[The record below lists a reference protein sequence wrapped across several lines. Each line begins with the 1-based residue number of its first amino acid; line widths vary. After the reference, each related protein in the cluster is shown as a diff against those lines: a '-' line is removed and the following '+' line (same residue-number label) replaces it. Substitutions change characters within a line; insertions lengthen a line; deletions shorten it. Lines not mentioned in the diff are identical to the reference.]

1 MTSRQKNPFVV
12 MGKIPAELFCDREKE
27 SDKLIHSLINGNNV
41 VLISP
46 RRMGKTGLIH
56 HCYDDERIRDEYFTF
71 FVDIL
76 HTSNLREFTYN
87 LSRSIYKELV
97 PRGKRLA
104 KSFIQALKSLSGS
117 ISIDTLNGS
126 PSFGVELGD
135 IANAELTL
143 EEIFDYLDHANKPCI
158 MAIDEFQQIT
168 HYPEKNIEALLRGHI
183 QQMQNCNFVFAGSER
198 SIMSQMFGSSARP
211 FYQSA
216 DTLELN
222 AIPFEVYS
230 SFADR
235 LFRERRK
242 HVADEALRFVYDL
255 FRGHTF
261 YMQKVFNEAFSLT
274 GTGQS
279 CEKATVVEAID
290 RILNDKETTY
300 MEILSALSEKQKPLL
315 YAIAAEGT
323 AARVTS
329 MAFAKKHNLESASA
343 IQSAIKQLLNQNL
356 ITEIHKEYAV
366 NDKFFALWINRI
378 YNEKVFPYLCA
389 HKKASQC
396 PQNQTVIPTTPTVV
410 MPT

>member
-1 MTSRQKNPFVV
+1 

-27 SDKLIHSLINGNNV
+27 SDKLIHYLTNGNHV

-56 HCYDDERIRDEYFTF
+56 HCYDDARISDEYFTF

-76 HTSNLREFTYN
+76 HTSNLREFTFN

-104 KSFIQALKSLSGS
+104 KGFIQALKSLSGT
-117 ISIDTLNGS
+117 ISIDTLNGG
-126 PSFGVELGD
+126 PKFGVELGD

-143 EEIFDYLDHANKPCI
+143 EEIFDYLDRANKPCI
-158 MAIDEFQQIT
+158 VAIDEFQQIT
-168 HYPEKNIEALLRGHI
+168 HYPEKNVEALLRGHI

-198 SIMSQMFGSSARP
+198 SIMTQMFSSSARP

-222 AIPFEVYS
+222 EIPFDVYS
-230 SFADR
+230 DFAHR
-235 LFRERRK
+235 LFLEARK
-242 HVADEALRFVYDL
+242 SVDDESLRYVYDL
-255 FRGHTF
+255 FQGHTF
-261 YMQKVFNEAFSLT
+261 YMQKVFNEAFALT
-274 GTGQS
+274 GKGGN
-279 CEKATVVEAID
+279 CKLDTVLEAID
-290 RILNDKETTY
+290 RILSDKETTY

-315 YAIAAEGT
+315 YAIAAEGM
-323 AARVTS
+323 ASRVTS

-356 ITEIHKEYAV
+356 ITEIHKEYSV
-366 NDKFFALWINRI
+366 TDKFFALWINRI
-378 YNEKVFPYLCA
+378 YNEKVLSLC
-389 HKKASQC
+389 
-396 PQNQTVIPTTPTVV
+396 
-410 MPT
+410 

>member
-1 MTSRQKNPFVV
+1 MASKQRNPFII

-27 SDKLIHSLINGNNV
+27 SDKLIHYLTNGNHV

-56 HCYDDERIRDEYFTF
+56 HCYDDARIRDEYFTF

-76 HTSNLREFTYN
+76 HTSNLREFTFN

-97 PRGKRLA
+97 TRGKRLA
-104 KSFIQALKSLSGS
+104 KGFIQALKSLSGT

-143 EEIFDYLDHANKPCI
+143 EEIFDYLDRAHKPCI
-158 MAIDEFQQIT
+158 MAINEFQQIT
-168 HYPEKNIEALLRGHI
+168 HYPEKNVEALLRGHI

-198 SIMSQMFGSSARP
+198 SIMTQMFSSSARP

-222 AIPFEVYS
+222 EIPFDIYS
-230 SFADR
+230 DFARR
-235 LFRERRK
+235 LFLEARK
-242 HVADEALRFVYDL
+242 SVDDESLRYVYDL
-255 FRGHTF
+255 FKGHTF
-261 YMQKVFNEAFSLT
+261 YMQKVFNEAFALT
-274 GTGQS
+274 GKGGVCKLDTIS
-279 CEKATVVEAID
+279 EAID

-315 YAIAAEGT
+315 YAIAAEGM
-323 AARVTS
+323 ASRVTS

-343 IQSAIKQLLNQNL
+343 IQSATKQLLNQNL
-356 ITEIHKEYAV
+356 ITEIHKEYSV
-366 NDKFFALWINRI
+366 TDKFFALWMNRI
-378 YNEKVFPYLCA
+378 YNEKVLTL
-389 HKKASQC
+389 
-396 PQNQTVIPTTPTVV
+396 N
-410 MPT
+410 

>member
-1 MTSRQKNPFVV
+1 MASKQRNPFVI

-27 SDKLIHSLINGNNV
+27 SDKLIHYLTNGNHV

-56 HCYDDERIRDEYFTF
+56 HCYDDARISDEYFTF

-76 HTSNLREFTYN
+76 HTSNLREFTFN

-104 KSFIQALKSLSGS
+104 KGFIQALKSLSGT
-117 ISIDTLNGS
+117 ISIDTLNGG
-126 PSFGVELGD
+126 PKFGVELGD

-143 EEIFDYLDHANKPCI
+143 EEIFDYLDRANKPCI
-158 MAIDEFQQIT
+158 VAIDEFQQIT
-168 HYPEKNIEALLRGHI
+168 HYPEKNVEALLRGHI

-198 SIMSQMFGSSARP
+198 SIMIQMFSSSARP

-222 AIPFEVYS
+222 EIPFDVYS
-230 SFADR
+230 DFAHR
-235 LFRERRK
+235 LFLEARK
-242 HVADEALRFVYDL
+242 SVDDESLRYVYDL
-255 FRGHTF
+255 FQGHTF
-261 YMQKVFNEAFSLT
+261 YMQKVFNEAFALT
-274 GTGQS
+274 GKGENCKLDTIL
-279 CEKATVVEAID
+279 EAID

-315 YAIAAEGT
+315 YAIAAEGM
-323 AARVTS
+323 ASRVTS
-329 MAFAKKHNLESASA
+329 MAFAKKHHLESASA

-356 ITEIHKEYAV
+356 ITEIHKEYSV
-366 NDKFFALWINRI
+366 TDKFFALWINRI
-378 YNEKVFPYLCA
+378 YNEKVLTLC
-389 HKKASQC
+389 
-396 PQNQTVIPTTPTVV
+396 
-410 MPT
+410 

>member
-1 MTSRQKNPFVV
+1 MASRQKNPFIV
-12 MGKIPAELFCDREKE
+12 MGKIPKELFCDRENE
-27 SDKLIHSLINGNNV
+27 SNKLIHSLVNGNNV

-87 LSRSIYKELV
+87 LGRSIYKELV

-104 KSFIQALKSLSGS
+104 KGFIQALKSLSGT

-143 EEIFDYLDHANKPCI
+143 EEIFDYLERANKPCI
-158 MAIDEFQQIT
+158 MAIDEFQQIM
-168 HYPEKNIEALLRGHI
+168 HYPEKNVEALLRGRI

-198 SIMSQMFGSSARP
+198 SIMTQMFNSSARP

-222 AIPFEVYS
+222 EIPFDIYS
-230 SFADR
+230 AFANR
-235 LFRERRK
+235 LFHERRK
-242 HVADEALRFVYDL
+242 NVEDEDIRYVYDL

-261 YMQKVFNEAFSLT
+261 YMQKVFNEAFALT
-274 GTGQS
+274 NTGGI
-279 CEKATVVEAID
+279 CRHDTVLEAID

-315 YAIAAEGT
+315 YAIAAEGM
-323 AARVTS
+323 ASRVTS
-329 MAFAKKHNLESASA
+329 LAFAKKHNLESASS
-343 IQSAIKQLLNQNL
+343 IQSAIRQLLNQNL
-356 ITEIHKEYAV
+356 ITEVHKEYSLA
-366 NDKFFALWINRI
+366 DKFFALWINRI
-378 YNEKVFPYLCA
+378 YNEKNL
-389 HKKASQC
+389 
-396 PQNQTVIPTTPTVV
+396 
-410 MPT
+410 

>member
-1 MTSRQKNPFVV
+1 MPPENRITMASKQRNPFVI

-27 SDKLIHSLINGNNV
+27 SEKLIHYLTNGNNV

-56 HCYDDERIRDEYFTF
+56 HCYDDARIHDEYFTF

-76 HTSNLREFTYN
+76 HTSNLLEFTFN

-104 KSFIQALKSLSGS
+104 RGFIQALKSLSGT
-117 ISIDTLNGS
+117 ISIDTLNGG
-126 PSFGVELGD
+126 PKFGVELGD

-143 EEIFDYLDHANKPCI
+143 EEIFDYLDHAHKPCI
-158 MAIDEFQQIT
+158 VAIDEFQQIT
-168 HYPEKNIEALLRGHI
+168 HYPEKNVEALLRGHI

-198 SIMSQMFGSSARP
+198 SIMTQMFSSSARP

-222 AIPFEVYS
+222 EIPFDIYS
-230 SFADR
+230 DFAYR
-235 LFRERRK
+235 LFLEAHK
-242 HVADEALRFVYDL
+242 SVDEESLRYVYDL

-261 YMQKVFNEAFSLT
+261 YMQKVFNEAFALT
-274 GTGQS
+274 GKGGA
-279 CEKATVVEAID
+279 CKLDTVLEAID
-290 RILNDKETTY
+290 RILSDKETTY
-300 MEILSALSEKQKPLL
+300 MEILSALSVKQKPLL
-315 YAIAAEGT
+315 YAIAAEGM
-323 AARVTS
+323 ASRVTS

-356 ITEIHKEYAV
+356 ITEIHKEYSV
-366 NDKFFALWINRI
+366 TDKFFALWMNRI
-378 YNEKVFPYLCA
+378 YNEKALTL
-389 HKKASQC
+389 
-396 PQNQTVIPTTPTVV
+396 N
-410 MPT
+410 

>member
-1 MTSRQKNPFVV
+1 MASKQRNPFVI

-27 SDKLIHSLINGNNV
+27 SDKLIHYLTNGNHV

-56 HCYDDERIRDEYFTF
+56 HCYDDARISDEYFTF

-76 HTSNLREFTYN
+76 HTSNLREFTFN

-104 KSFIQALKSLSGS
+104 KGFIQALKSLSGT
-117 ISIDTLNGS
+117 ISIDTLNGG
-126 PSFGVELGD
+126 PKFGVELGD

-143 EEIFDYLDHANKPCI
+143 EEIFDYLDRANKPCI
-158 MAIDEFQQIT
+158 VAIDEFQQIT
-168 HYPEKNIEALLRGHI
+168 HYPEKNVEALLRGHI

-198 SIMSQMFGSSARP
+198 SIMTQMFSSSARP

-222 AIPFEVYS
+222 EIPFDVYS
-230 SFADR
+230 DFAHR
-235 LFRERRK
+235 LFLEARK
-242 HVADEALRFVYDL
+242 SVDDESLRYVYDL
-255 FRGHTF
+255 FQGHTF
-261 YMQKVFNEAFSLT
+261 YMQKVFNEAFALT
-274 GTGQS
+274 GKGGN
-279 CEKATVVEAID
+279 CKLDTVLEAID
-290 RILNDKETTY
+290 RILSDKETTY

-315 YAIAAEGT
+315 YAIAAEGM
-323 AARVTS
+323 ASRVTS

-356 ITEIHKEYAV
+356 ITEIHKEYSV
-366 NDKFFALWINRI
+366 TDKFFALWINRI
-378 YNEKVFPYLCA
+378 YNEKVLTLC
-389 HKKASQC
+389 
-396 PQNQTVIPTTPTVV
+396 
-410 MPT
+410 

>member
-1 MTSRQKNPFVV
+1 MASKQKNPFVI

-27 SDKLIHSLINGNNV
+27 SDKLIHYLTNGNHV

-56 HCYDDERIRDEYFTF
+56 HCYDDARICDEYFTF

-76 HTSNLREFTYN
+76 HTSNLREFTFN

-104 KSFIQALKSLSGS
+104 KGFIQALKSLSGT
-117 ISIDTLNGS
+117 ISIDTLNGG
-126 PSFGVELGD
+126 PKFGVELGD

-143 EEIFDYLDHANKPCI
+143 EEIFDYLDHAHRPCI

-168 HYPEKNIEALLRGHI
+168 HYPEKNVEALLRGHI

-198 SIMSQMFGSSARP
+198 SIMTQMFSSSARP

-222 AIPFEVYS
+222 EIPFDVYS
-230 SFADR
+230 DFARR
-235 LFRERRK
+235 LFLEARK
-242 HVADEALRFVYDL
+242 NVDDESLRYVYDL
-255 FRGHTF
+255 FKGHTF
-261 YMQKVFNEAFSLT
+261 YMQKVFNEAFAIT
-274 GTGQS
+274 GKGET
-279 CEKATVVEAID
+279 CKLDTIFEAID
-290 RILNDKETTY
+290 RILSDKETTY

-315 YAIAAEGT
+315 YAIAAEGM
-323 AARVTS
+323 ASRVTS

-356 ITEIHKEYAV
+356 ITEIHKEYSV
-366 NDKFFALWINRI
+366 TDKFFALWMNRI
-378 YNEKVFPYLCA
+378 YNEKVLSLN
-389 HKKASQC
+389 K
-396 PQNQTVIPTTPTVV
+396 IE
-410 MPT
+410 